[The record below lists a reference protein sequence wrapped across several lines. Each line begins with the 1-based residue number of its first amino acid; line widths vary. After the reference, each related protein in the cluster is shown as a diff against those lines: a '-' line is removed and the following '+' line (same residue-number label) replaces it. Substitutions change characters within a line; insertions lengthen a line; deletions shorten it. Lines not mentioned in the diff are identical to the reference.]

1 MIVKIANPHNQSFT
15 GALSSYNKELFHS
28 RAIGWLVNNNSI
40 FQKKLL
46 ANILGLTSKDPIV
59 EVRAFTEIAQIDIL
73 IMYKLIESDQYK
85 FIHIE
90 NKIKASESI
99 IKDNKITRKANKTM
113 LSQTEYYYLRLTD
126 EDFRVKLT
134 DAIVSAYGQDDLK
147 VNQSD
152 LGLEHWNFVVLK
164 PTNHLDIADMS
175 SRNIWNLK
183 DYQNPWKRMS
193 YEELVLGNWTS
204 DDKNCPASVQEYI
217 DLLKLEF
224 IPTVPNKFD
233 AHNLSL
239 VNVELA
245 VQNKLNTADVSILE
259 EMFMKLAYE
268 LGQLEPVL
276 IPAIQKEPLRV
287 ESKFLTDTGNN
298 GGFLVEVC
306 YIISEFPFPQKSSS
320 SVKEA
325 RIGFQ
330 YEHNSAASKMK
341 FFFAAQDYDN
351 VKDLDQIYNS
361 SLQSFLDANKDQ
373 LVSNF
378 SRTINELKLSES
390 KFNGCRTKS
399 FCNRSV
405 VMNTIGYSSYN
416 GLKDIFQNAMGN
428 LNIDLTNLQPQIWE
442 ALKDK
447 MNSFKLIN
455 EI

>member
-1 MIVKIANPHNQSFT
+1 MIVKTSNPHNESFI
-15 GALSSYNKELFHS
+15 GALSSFNKELFHS
-28 RAIGWLVNNNSI
+28 RAVGWLVNNNSS

-46 ANILGLTSKDPIV
+46 AKILGLTSKDSLV

-73 IMYKLIESDQYK
+73 ILYKLSGSDQYK

-99 IKDNKITRKANKTM
+99 IKDNKITRKANQTI

-152 LGLEHWNFVVLK
+152 LGLEHWKFVMLK
-164 PTNHLDIADMS
+164 PTNHFEIANNAI
-175 SRNIWNLK
+175 RNIWNLK

-193 YEELVLGNWTS
+193 YEELVLDNWTL
-204 DDKNCPASVQEYI
+204 DDENCPASVQEYI
-217 DLLKLEF
+217 DLLKGEF
-224 IPTVPNKFD
+224 MPSVPHKFNPD
-233 AHNLSL
+233 NLSL

-276 IPAIQKEPLRV
+276 IPAIQNGPMRV

-306 YIISEFPFPQKSSS
+306 YIVSEFPFPIKSRCNL
-320 SVKEA
+320 KEA

-330 YEHNSAASKMK
+330 YEHNPKASKMK

-351 VKDLDQIYNS
+351 VKGLAQIYNAS
-361 SLQSFLDANKDQ
+361 IKAFLDADKDQ
-373 LVSNF
+373 LIPNF
-378 SRTINELKLSES
+378 SNTINELKLGES

-405 VMNTIGYSSYN
+405 DMKTIGFSSYN
-416 GLKDIFQNAMGN
+416 ELNDIFQNAMGS
-428 LNIDLTNLQPQIWE
+428 LNIDLTTLQPRTWQ

-447 MNSFKLIN
+447 IYFSK
-455 EI
+455 